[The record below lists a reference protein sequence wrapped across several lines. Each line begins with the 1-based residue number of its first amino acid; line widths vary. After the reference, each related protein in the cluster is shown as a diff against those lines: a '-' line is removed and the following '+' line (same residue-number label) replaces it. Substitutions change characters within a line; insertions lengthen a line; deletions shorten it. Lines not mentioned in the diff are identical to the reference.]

1 MKFIMVIIICFGANC
16 QALWEN
22 IPYDSE
28 TACLQNTKSVAS
40 YMQEAYPNSSG
51 EIYCLTQM
59 QFDKFYKDLEK
70 GLNLNLQNT
79 PLPDKPDA

>member
-1 MKFIMVIIICFGANC
+1 MVIIICFGANC

-51 EIYCLTQM
+51 EIYCMTQM
-59 QFDKFYKDLEK
+59 QFDKFYKDLED
-70 GLNLNLQNT
+70 GMNLNLQYT
-79 PLPDKPDA
+79 PETDKPDA

>member
-22 IPYDSE
+22 TPYDSE
-28 TACLQNTKSVAS
+28 TICLENTKSVAS
-40 YMQEAYPNSSG
+40 YMQEIYPQSSG
-51 EIYCLTQM
+51 EIYCM
-59 QFDKFYKDLEK
+59 NEEQFDIFYKDLEK
-70 GLNLNLQNT
+70 GLNLNLQYT

>member
-1 MKFIMVIIICFGANC
+1 MVIIICFGANC

-51 EIYCLTQM
+51 EIYCMTQM
-59 QFDKFYKDLEK
+59 QFDKFYKDLED
-70 GLNLNLQNT
+70 GMNLNLQYT
-79 PLPDKPDA
+79 PGTDKPDA

>member
-51 EIYCLTQM
+51 EIYCMTQM
-59 QFDKFYKDLEK
+59 QFDKFYKDLED
-70 GLNLNLQNT
+70 GMNLNLQYT
-79 PLPDKPDA
+79 PETDKPDA

>member
-1 MKFIMVIIICFGANC
+1 MVIIICFGANC

-51 EIYCLTQM
+51 EIYCMNQM
-59 QFDKFYKDLEK
+59 QFDKFYKDLED
-70 GLNLNLQNT
+70 GMNLNLQYT
-79 PLPDKPDA
+79 PETDKPDA